1 MAFFILRIKRLIVEV
16 AQIQIFI
23 FYEMVQPV
31 VPLTKSNILGN
42 AIQCFFC
49 GKFFV
54 ESFDL

>member
-1 MAFFILRIKRLIVEV
+1 MAFFILRIKRLIVQE

-23 FYEMVQPV
+23 FYEMVHPV
-31 VPLTKSNILGN
+31 VPLTKSIILGN
-42 AIQCFFC
+42 AIHVFY